1 MCALALAVTCGLAS
15 ATSGMASSGKISAH
29 LSKTSFTSSQASSV
43 KLVCKFSKTS
53 GSYSYALTFKKG
65 SKWQTVKSVSK
76 KSYSKGSY
84 TMTAKQIFG
93 GKSVRVGSYRLKLS
107 ADGGSKLLSF
117 KVVKTTSSNTGG
129 DPGGSDNPGGDPTA
143 PAGEAPMN
151 TVLPTLTI
159 SGNLPNYVL
168 CAGLVQVQVSCT
180 IHVSTGTWSNSST
193 SYSYQWLSCTY
204 GGPNAD
210 GCTEISGATSSD
222 YQLGP
227 EVAGLYVRARV
238 AAANAFGS
246 ARVVSNPTQSTVL
259 PLAPE
264 NVAKP
269 FITGDPKIGATLT
282 ANHGP
287 WNNSPTAWDEK
298 WERCDQ
304 WENCNPI
311 LGADGFQVNA
321 PTYVVGDWC
330 LNSYVRVTVTASNA
344 AGVVSKSSDLFGP
357 ITS

>member
-1 MCALALAVTCGLAS
+1 
-15 ATSGMASSGKISAH
+15 
-29 LSKTSFTSSQASSV
+29 
-43 KLVCKFSKTS
+43 
-53 GSYSYALTFKKG
+53 
-65 SKWQTVKSVSK
+65 
-76 KSYSKGSY
+76 
-84 TMTAKQIFG
+84 
-93 GKSVRVGSYRLKLS
+93 
-107 ADGGSKLLSF
+107 
-117 KVVKTTSSNTGG
+117 
-129 DPGGSDNPGGDPTA
+129 
-143 PAGEAPMN
+143 MN

-180 IHVSTGTWSNSST
+180 ISVSTGAWSNSPT

-204 GGPNAD
+204 GGPNAND
-210 GCTEISGATSSD
+210 CTEISGATSSD

-238 AAANAFGS
+238 AAANVFGS
-246 ARVVSNPTQSTVL
+246 ASVVSNPTQKTVL

-269 FITGDPKIGATLT
+269 FISGAPKIGATLT
-282 ANHGP
+282 ANHGT

-298 WERCDQ
+298 WERCDL
-304 WENCNPI
+304 WGESCTPI
-311 LGADGFQVNA
+311 LGADNYQVNA

-344 AGVVSKSSDLFGP
+344 AGEVSESSDLVGP